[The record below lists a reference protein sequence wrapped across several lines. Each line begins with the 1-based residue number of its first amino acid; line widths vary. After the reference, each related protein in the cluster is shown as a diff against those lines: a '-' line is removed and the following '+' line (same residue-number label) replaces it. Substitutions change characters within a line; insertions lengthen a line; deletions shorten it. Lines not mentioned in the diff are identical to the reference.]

1 MADAKAVFDQLK
13 SKGAKGDG
21 FDQIEKRLGLSK
33 QAVAAENSN
42 VQNPPKDQLQVLI
55 NLYTQGKHQEA
66 LDEASKLLTEFPKLC
81 NSVQYHWYSKS
92 RVRQAGGGG

>member
-1 MADAKAVFDQLK
+1 MVDAKAVFDQLK

-42 VQNPPKDQLQVLI
+42 VQNHLKDQLQV
-55 NLYTQGKHQEA
+55 
-66 LDEASKLLTEFPKLC
+66 
-81 NSVQYHWYSKS
+81 
-92 RVRQAGGGG
+92 